1 MEQVQTM
8 EDVLA
13 GVKQVIV
20 EELSRKDDE
29 IKLESSFI
37 EDFGADSLDVVQLV
51 MGFEDKFDVEIPD
64 DDVEKIKTV
73 GDAVTYITKKLED
86 KG

>member
-1 MEQVQTM
+1 MEQMTM
-8 EDVLA
+8 DVLA

-20 EELSRKDDE
+20 EELNRKEEE
-29 IKLESSFI
+29 IQMESSFI

-51 MGFEDKFDVEIPD
+51 MGFEDKFDIEIPD
-64 DDVEKIKTV
+64 DEVEKIKTV
-73 GDAVTYITKKLED
+73 GDAVNYITKKLEE